1 MAIKLKPLDDYVV
14 VKPVE
19 EEETTEGGI
28 VLPDS
33 AKEKPQK
40 GEVLAAGPGK
50 LLNNGDR
57 RPLSVKVGDMVLFG
71 KWGGSEIKIEGE
83 ELKIL
88 KESDILAKFE

>member
-19 EEETTEGGI
+19 GEEKTEGGI
-28 VLPDS
+28 VLPDT

-40 GEVLAAGPGK
+40 GEIIAAGPGK
-50 LLNNGDR
+50 LLKNGDR

-71 KWGGSEIKIEGE
+71 KWGGNDIKIEGE

>member
-19 EEETTEGGI
+19 EEEKSEGGI
-28 VLPDS
+28 VLPDT

-40 GEVLAAGPGK
+40 GEVLAVGPGK
-50 LLNNGDR
+50 LLASGDR
-57 RPLSVKVGDMVLFG
+57 KPPAVKAGDMVLFG
-71 KWGGSEIKIEGE
+71 KWGGNEIKIEGE

-88 KESDILAKFE
+88 KESDILAKFD

>member
-19 EEETTEGGI
+19 EEEKSEGGI
-28 VLPDS
+28 VLPDT

-40 GEVLAAGPGK
+40 GKVLAAGPGK
-50 LLNNGDR
+50 LLPSGDR
-57 RPLSVKVGDMVLFG
+57 RPLSVKTGDMVLFG
-71 KWGGSEIKIEGE
+71 KWGGSDVKIEGE

-88 KESDILAKFE
+88 RESDILAKFE

>member
-19 EEETTEGGI
+19 EEEKTEGGI

-40 GEVLAAGPGK
+40 GEILAVGPGK
-50 LLNNGDR
+50 LLKNGDR

-88 KESDILAKFE
+88 KESDLLAKFE